1 MLSAICL
8 PMPRSIL
15 LLCLVWGLA
24 MPIWAEPRK
33 LTISEALSMCYER
46 NPELAAARADLR
58 QTRSAYHLA
67 GVFPTG
73 SFIGGASRGWGA
85 AAASSYSALP
95 RDEYVQYQQPFL
107 PFGVKKKGQFVA
119 WLNWQQARAELFFT
133 KIQLMRQ
140 TKDAFYE
147 VLASQERLKI
157 FQANLELARQIFEAS
172 EKATRQRP
180 SRRLEMLAS
189 RVQYNQVRQSLVQT
203 QGDLESN
210 LADLAPLLGLKRG
223 EDLVVEG
230 TLDTEYA
237 HLKLEDLLQLG
248 ENSPA
253 LMAVRQATESGH
265 EQVKLASLQGNPVPS
280 LVALYDFR
288 LPSYIVGAQ
297 INVPLDWGQIG
308 YDVESKQR
316 AAAALDERYRATQL
330 DLSSEIQKAFAA
342 FQAGASNSATYQ
354 AEVLLPEEE
363 AVSLIRADY
372 KARKLDYDVVLLA
385 QQQLEEIRVEYL
397 RQQLIERLALDAL
410 EEAVGAVLEAVV
422 PPPTEPNLTPEP
434 DLEPP

>member
-1 MLSAICL
+1 MAKSAQ
-8 PMPRSIL
+8 
-15 LLCLVWGLA
+15 LLCLILWSVTA
-24 MPIWAEPRK
+24 AWAEPRK
-33 LTISEALSMCYER
+33 LNISEALSMCYER

-73 SFIGGASRGWGA
+73 SFIGGATRGWGP

-95 RDEYVQYQQPFL
+95 RDEYLQYQQPFL
-107 PFGVKKKGQFVA
+107 PWGVQKKGQYVA
-119 WLNWQQARAELFFT
+119 WLNWQQARAQLFFT
-133 KIQLMRQ
+133 KIQLMRR

-172 EKATRQRP
+172 ERQTRDRRG
-180 SRRLEMLAS
+180 RRLEMLAS
-189 RVQYNQVRQSLVQT
+189 RVQFNQVRQSLVQT
-203 QGDLESN
+203 QGDLEAN

-223 EDLVVEG
+223 EEMVLEG
-230 TLDTEYA
+230 TLDTDYA
-237 HLKLEDLLQLG
+237 YLKLEELLKLG

-253 LMAVRQATESGH
+253 LLAVRQATESGH

-316 AAAALDERYRATQL
+316 AAVALDERYRAAQL
-330 DLSSEIQKAFAA
+330 ELSSEIQKAYAA
-342 FQAGASNSATYQ
+342 FQAGATNSANYQ
-354 AEVLLPEEE
+354 VEVLIPQEE

-385 QQQLEEIRVEYL
+385 QQQLEEIRVEYV
-397 RQQLIERLALDAL
+397 RQQLIERLALNAL
-410 EEAVGAVLEAVV
+410 EEAVGAVLETILPA
-422 PPPTEPNLTPEP
+422 PTEPNLTPEP
-434 DLEPP
+434 DLELP